1 MKPNEA
7 KERKRMDNSK
17 IHEALMAVQSEL
29 KAPKGQMNKFGGY
42 KYRSCEDILEAV
54 KPILKAHSLVL
65 RLSDKPVIV
74 DSWHYIEATAT
85 VESQDGATYTVTAY
99 AREPEFKKGM
109 DDSQITGTASS
120 YARKYALNG
129 LFCIDDTK
137 DADTDEYQKQ
147 TTSRSN
153 KPEQKQTEAETIPHA
168 LAAESSCSL
177 FSTTTAQSLRWKLQ
191 EARKNAL
198 GASCVGTVHR
208 NSRRRAKQCS
218 TLSQFRGVW
227 FTRLKLRS
235 RSLARMFARSA
246 LLVTVR
252 VAVRRKPTSS
262 TAPHLVIRHCS
273 FPSGSRRVA

>member
-1 MKPNEA
+1 
-7 KERKRMDNSK
+7 MDNSK

-65 RLSDKPVIV
+65 RLSDKLVIV

-147 TTSRSN
+147 TARGAR
-153 KPEQKQTEAETIPHA
+153 KPEQEPAQQEEIPPCACCGKPLQPARYNNRTRTPLEIKRITEKKFGRVLCWECAQKQPKE
-168 LAAESSCSL
+168 
-177 FSTTTAQSLRWKLQ
+177 
-191 EARKNAL
+191 
-198 GASCVGTVHR
+198 G
-208 NSRRRAKQCS
+208 
-218 TLSQFRGVW
+218 
-227 FTRLKLRS
+227 
-235 RSLARMFARSA
+235 
-246 LLVTVR
+246 
-252 VAVRRKPTSS
+252 
-262 TAPHLVIRHCS
+262 
-273 FPSGSRRVA
+273 